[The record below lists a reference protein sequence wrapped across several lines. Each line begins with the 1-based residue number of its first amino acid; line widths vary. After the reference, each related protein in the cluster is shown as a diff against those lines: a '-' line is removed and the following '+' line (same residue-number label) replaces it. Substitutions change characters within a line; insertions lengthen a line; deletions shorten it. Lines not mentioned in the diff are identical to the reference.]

1 MRASL
6 GRFLCLAAFLAVA
19 AGAGAIA
26 QSEVGTA
33 QGQPSIGID
42 ADPSGNTATS
52 LGAIDPC
59 ISVNKGD
66 TFQVDIYI
74 KDVVNL
80 LGWEMYFHYEPSI
93 VSITD
98 RDVKMFLAATPGSD
112 VLDASEGLPDID
124 NLHRLA
130 AVDLALP
137 HAPDSGSGV
146 LARLT
151 LQAVGS
157 GLSPIDVAGVDA
169 NGDGTIDIGP
179 LLTDD
184 QGRQIG
190 PRGPEGFFA
199 GTITSATVA
208 VDTACEDT
216 TPIATPMP
224 TQTTSSSSPS
234 PVVPATIGPET
245 PATSPTSGTAGS
257 ATPGASPTQ
266 PPASATAVD
275 SEPNDDGESAWTS
288 GPAII
293 GYVAG
298 GLGALLLAAIGV
310 LALKRSRV

>member
-6 GRFLCLAAFLAVA
+6 GWFLCLAAFLALVA
-19 AGAGAIA
+19 GVGVIAGGEIGA
-26 QSEVGTA
+26 A
-33 QGQPSIGID
+33 QGQPSIGVD

-59 ISVNKGD
+59 ISVKKGD

-80 LGWEMYFHYEPSI
+80 LGWEIYFHYEPSM

-112 VLDASEGLPDID
+112 VLDPSEGLPDID

-151 LQAVGS
+151 LKAVGS
-157 GLSPIDVAGVDA
+157 GVSSVDVAGVDA
-169 NGDGTIDIGP
+169 NGDGKIDIGP

-190 PRGPEGFFA
+190 PRSPEGFFA
-199 GTITSATVA
+199 GAITSATVA

-216 TPIATPMP
+216 IPIATPAT
-224 TQTTSSSSPS
+224 TQTTASGSPS
-234 PVVPATIGPET
+234 PVVPATTAPGT
-245 PATSPTSGTAGS
+245 PATSPTSGTPTL
-257 ATPGASPTQ
+257 ATPGPSSTQ

-275 SEPNDDGESAWTS
+275 SGPNDDGESAWTS